1 MNRADGD
8 PTLDALR
15 DLLTESFRHWGCNH
29 DAVAVGSALISGE
42 NASIEFFRDGAAW
55 IRVCRLPADG
65 PVRWLVESAQPDP
78 LTARTR
84 FPCTSVLHVLRTVR
98 QLADPDFEP
107 GSRIRMGAPGWAA

>member
-15 DLLTESFRHWGCNH
+15 DLLTESFRHWGCDH
-29 DAVAVGSALISGE
+29 GAVAVGSALTS
-42 NASIEFFRDGAAW
+42 NKDASIEFARDGAAW
-55 IRVCRLPADG
+55 IRVCRSPADG

-98 QLADPDFEP
+98 QLADREFVP

>member
-15 DLLTESFRHWGCNH
+15 DLLTESLRHWGCNH
-29 DAVAVGSALISGE
+29 DSTAVGSALIAGE
-42 NASIEFFRDGAAW
+42 MASFEIARDGAAR
-55 IRVCRLPADG
+55 IRVCRVPADG

-98 QLADPDFEP
+98 QFVDPDFEP
-107 GSRIRMGAPGWAA
+107 GSRIRMGAPGSVT

>member
-1 MNRADGD
+1 MNRADGS

-15 DLLTESFRHWGCNH
+15 DLLTESFRHWGCDH
-29 DAVAVGSALISGE
+29 GAVAVGSAPSADEDGL
-42 NASIEFFRDGAAW
+42 IEFSRDGAAW
-55 IRVCRLPADG
+55 ISVSRSPADG

-98 QLADPDFEP
+98 QLADPEFEP

>member
-1 MNRADGD
+1 MNHADGD

-29 DAVAVGSALISGE
+29 DATAVGSALTPDMD
-42 NASIEFFRDGAAW
+42 ASIEFARDGAAW
-55 IRVCRLPADG
+55 IRVRRSPADG

-98 QLADPDFEP
+98 QLADPGFEP

>member
-15 DLLTESFRHWGCNH
+15 ELLTESFRHWGCDH
-29 DAVAVGSALISGE
+29 GAVAVGSALTPDE
-42 NASIEFFRDGAAW
+42 DASIKFARDGAAW
-55 IRVCRLPADG
+55 IRVCRSSGDG
-65 PVRWLVESAQPDP
+65 PVRWLVKSAQPDP

-98 QLADPDFEP
+98 QLADPEFVP

>member
-15 DLLTESFRHWGCNH
+15 DQLTESLRHWGCNH
-29 DAVAVGSALISGE
+29 RAAAIGS
-42 NASIEFFRDGAAW
+42 NRTPDPDASIEFARDGAAW
-55 IRVCRLPADG
+55 IRVCRSPADG

-78 LTARTR
+78 LTGRTR
-84 FPCTSVLHVLRTVR
+84 FPCTSVLHVLRIVR
-98 QLADPDFEP
+98 QLADPGFEP

>member
-1 MNRADGD
+1 MHRADGD

-15 DLLTESFRHWGCNH
+15 DLLDESFRHWGCRH
-29 DAVAVGSALISGE
+29 DAAVGSAMASGE
-42 NASIEFFRDGAAW
+42 DASIEFSRDGAAW
-55 IRVCRLPADG
+55 IRVCRSPAEG

-98 QLADPDFEP
+98 QLADPEFEP
-107 GSRIRMGAPGWAA
+107 GFRIRMGAPGWTA